1 MTLHSRSGA
10 VSALEARQDAS
21 PSRVLTLSSGGR
33 RALSRVVGAFLL
45 TRLILYVTAAIAIR
59 LLPLHPG
66 SRAAAYLG
74 KNLSLAALA
83 RWDSGWYLSIAE
95 RGYWYDPHGASSV
108 AFFPLLP
115 LLMKG
120 LGVFTGNQAAAGLL
134 IANLAALGAVLAL
147 YHWVRM
153 EAGHAAAERAVLW
166 LLVYPFSFY
175 LHSIYAESL
184 FFVLATLA
192 LYASA
197 REQRLASGIWGALAA
212 VTRPMGILLTPAL
225 AWGLWRDWRA
235 GRPLRPRDAIAVL
248 LPAAG
253 LGVYMAYLWIAFG
266 DPLAF
271 WNAHRAGWHVQ
282 LQWTETKY
290 WYEMLEILIRPTRMR
305 GYWDLLNTMR
315 VLLPVVFVALTVQVF
330 RHLGAVPGIYTGLA
344 VAVAVSF
351 APNSVGRELL
361 AVVRAF
367 AVLGVVGPRGAL
379 GETLRLCSLGL
390 LVLFLFAFVTGTFVG

>member
-1 MTLHSRSGA
+1 
-10 VSALEARQDAS
+10 
-21 PSRVLTLSSGGR
+21 
-33 RALSRVVGAFLL
+33 VGAFLL

-212 VTRPMGILLTPAL
+212 VTRPMESCSHPR
-225 AWGLWRDWRA
+225 WRGGSGGTGERA
-235 GRPLRPRDAIAVL
+235 GLSVPVTRSPSSCRPPAWASTWPTSGSHSAIPWRSGTRIGRD
-248 LPAAG
+248 G
-253 LGVYMAYLWIAFG
+253 TCSSSGQRQSTG
-266 DPLAF
+266 
-271 WNAHRAGWHVQ
+271 
-282 LQWTETKY
+282 
-290 WYEMLEILIRPTRMR
+290 TRCWR
-305 GYWDLLNTMR
+305 SW
-315 VLLPVVFVALTVQVF
+315 
-330 RHLGAVPGIYTGLA
+330 
-344 VAVAVSF
+344 S
-351 APNSVGRELL
+351 
-361 AVVRAF
+361 
-367 AVLGVVGPRGAL
+367 GPRGCA
-379 GETLRLCSLGL
+379 
-390 LVLFLFAFVTGTFVG
+390 ATGTC